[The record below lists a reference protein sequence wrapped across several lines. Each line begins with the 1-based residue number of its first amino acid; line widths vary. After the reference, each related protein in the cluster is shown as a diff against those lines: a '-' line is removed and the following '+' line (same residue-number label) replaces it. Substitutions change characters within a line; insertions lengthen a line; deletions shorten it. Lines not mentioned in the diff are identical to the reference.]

1 MLERFILELSWPPNL
16 ITSGIEYHDSRMQ
29 MMGIEI
35 VNKLFGPGTV
45 NINVVIG
52 GILILHFL
60 GIAVVYAMWQ
70 RVKDK
75 PDFREK
81 LQ

>member
-1 MLERFILELSWPPNL
+1 
-16 ITSGIEYHDSRMQ
+16 MQ
-29 MMGIEI
+29 MMGVEF
-35 VNKLFGPGTV
+35 VNRLFGPGSV

-52 GILILHFL
+52 AILFLHVI
-60 GIAVVYAMWQ
+60 GIAALYAMWQ